1 MYSHIVSYFY
11 ITSYR
16 TTYINQLEI
25 ICSPYNFFYVGIID
39 IIILMSNLNETK
51 NIQNI
56 KNMAKLS
63 Y

>member
-25 ICSPYNFFYVGIID
+25 ICFFRLFDVGMID
-39 IIILMSNLNETK
+39 ILIHMSNLNETK